1 MKKIALITGGAR
13 GIGQAIS
20 SVLIKDTSMM
30 ILIDKAEKE
39 LTQTVEELRN
49 LNQNVKGV
57 HLDLNDNKYLE
68 KVINEILVEYKYVN
82 ILINNAGIGS
92 GVNPKMIHEYDDDF
106 WEISLQIN
114 LTIPYKLS
122 KCFLPGM
129 IKKKWGRIINIAS
142 VAGKTGFKYGGAYC
156 ASKHGLIG
164 LTKTIALEVAQH
176 GVTVNA
182 ICPGPIDTTM
192 LRKRLKFEL
201 SGSSSTMAI
210 LEKGSNAIG
219 RFIQPEEVA
228 NLVYYLSLEKS
239 GAITG
244 EALNISGG
252 IRL

>member
-20 SVLIKDTSMM
+20 SVLIKDTAMM

-39 LTQTVEELRN
+39 LTQTVGELKK

-68 KVINEILVEYKYVN
+68 KVINEILFEYKYVN

-114 LTIPYKLS
+114 LSIPYILS

-129 IKKKWGRIINIAS
+129 IKKKWGRIINISS
-142 VAGKTGFKYGGAYC
+142 VAGKAGFKYGGAYC

-176 GVTVNA
+176 GITVNA

-192 LRKRLKFEL
+192 LRNRLKFEL

-210 LEKGSNAIG
+210 LEKESNAIG

>member
-20 SVLIKDTSMM
+20 SVLLKDTAMM

-39 LTQTVEELRN
+39 LTQTVEELKN

-114 LTIPYKLS
+114 LTIPYILS

-176 GVTVNA
+176 GITVNA

>member
-20 SVLIKDTSMM
+20 SVLIKDTAMM

-39 LTQTVEELRN
+39 LTQTVEELKK
-49 LNQNVKGV
+49 LKQDVKGV

-82 ILINNAGIGS
+82 ILVNNAGIGS

-114 LTIPYKLS
+114 LTIPYILS

-176 GVTVNA
+176 GITVNA

-192 LRKRLKFEL
+192 LRNRLKFEI
-201 SGSSSTMAI
+201 SERSSSMAI
-210 LEKGSNAIG
+210 LEKESNAIG

>member
-20 SVLIKDTSMM
+20 SVLIKDTAMM

-39 LTQTVEELRN
+39 LTQTVEELKN
-49 LNQNVKGV
+49 LNQNVKGI

-82 ILINNAGIGS
+82 ILVNNAGIGS

-114 LTIPYKLS
+114 LTIPYILS

-129 IKKKWGRIINIAS
+129 IKKKWGRIINISS
-142 VAGKTGFKYGGAYC
+142 VAGKAGFKYGGAYC

-176 GVTVNA
+176 GITVNA

-192 LRKRLKFEL
+192 LRNRLKFEL

-210 LEKGSNAIG
+210 LEKESNAIG

-252 IRL
+252 IQL

>member
-20 SVLIKDTSMM
+20 CVLIKDTAMM

-39 LTQTVEELRN
+39 LTQTVEELKN
-49 LNQNVKGV
+49 LNQNVKGI

-82 ILINNAGIGS
+82 ILVNNAGIGS

-114 LTIPYKLS
+114 LTIPYILS

-129 IKKKWGRIINIAS
+129 IKKKWGRIINISS
-142 VAGKTGFKYGGAYC
+142 VAGKAGFKYGGAYC

-176 GVTVNA
+176 GITVNA

-192 LRKRLKFEL
+192 LRNRLKFEI
-201 SGSSSTMAI
+201 SERSSSMAI
-210 LEKGSNAIG
+210 LEKESNAIG

-252 IRL
+252 IQL

>member
-20 SVLIKDTSMM
+20 SVLLKDTEMM

-39 LTQTVEELRN
+39 LTQTVEELKK

-114 LTIPYKLS
+114 LTIP
-122 KCFLPGM
+122 
-129 IKKKWGRIINIAS
+129 
-142 VAGKTGFKYGGAYC
+142 
-156 ASKHGLIG
+156 
-164 LTKTIALEVAQH
+164 
-176 GVTVNA
+176 
-182 ICPGPIDTTM
+182 
-192 LRKRLKFEL
+192 
-201 SGSSSTMAI
+201 
-210 LEKGSNAIG
+210 
-219 RFIQPEEVA
+219 
-228 NLVYYLSLEKS
+228 
-239 GAITG
+239 
-244 EALNISGG
+244 
-252 IRL
+252 

>member
-20 SVLIKDTSMM
+20 SVLLKDTAMM

-39 LTQTVEELRN
+39 LTQTVGELKK

-106 WEISLQIN
+106 WEISLEIN

-129 IKKKWGRIINIAS
+129 IKKKWGRIINISS
-142 VAGKTGFKYGGAYC
+142 VAGKAGFKYGGAYC

-176 GVTVNA
+176 GITVNA

-192 LRKRLKFEL
+192 LRNRLKFEL
-201 SGSSSTMAI
+201 SGSSSTLAI
-210 LEKGSNAIG
+210 LEKESNAIG

>member
-20 SVLIKDTSMM
+20 SVLLKDTAMM

-39 LTQTVEELRN
+39 LTQTVGELKK

-106 WEISLQIN
+106 WEISLEIN

-176 GVTVNA
+176 GITVNA

>member
-20 SVLIKDTSMM
+20 SVLLKDTAMM

-39 LTQTVEELRN
+39 LTQTVEELKKS
-49 LNQNVKGV
+49 NQNVKGV

-114 LTIPYKLS
+114 LTIPYILS

-176 GVTVNA
+176 GITVNA

-210 LEKGSNAIG
+210 LEKESNSIG

-228 NLVYYLSLEKS
+228 NLAYYLSLEKS

>member
-20 SVLIKDTSMM
+20 SVLIKDTAMM

-39 LTQTVEELRN
+39 LTQTVEELKK

-106 WEISLQIN
+106 WEISLEIK

-176 GVTVNA
+176 GITVNA

-192 LRKRLKFEL
+192 LRNRLKFEL

-210 LEKGSNAIG
+210 LEKESNAIG

>member
-20 SVLIKDTSMM
+20 SVLIKDTAMM

-39 LTQTVEELRN
+39 LTQTVEELKN
-49 LNQNVKGV
+49 LNQNVKGI

-82 ILINNAGIGS
+82 ILVNNAGIGS

-114 LTIPYKLS
+114 LTIPYILS

-129 IKKKWGRIINIAS
+129 IKKKWGRIINISS
-142 VAGKTGFKYGGAYC
+142 VAGKAGFKYGGAYC

-176 GVTVNA
+176 GITVNA

-192 LRKRLKFEL
+192 LRNRLKFEI
-201 SGSSSTMAI
+201 SERSSSMAI
-210 LEKGSNAIG
+210 LEKESNAIG

-252 IRL
+252 IQL

>member
-20 SVLIKDTSMM
+20 SVLLKDTAMM

-39 LTQTVEELRN
+39 LTQTVGELKK

-106 WEISLQIN
+106 WEISLEIN

-176 GVTVNA
+176 GITVNA

-192 LRKRLKFEL
+192 LRNRLKFEI
-201 SGSSSTMAI
+201 SESSSSMAI
-210 LEKGSNAIG
+210 LEKESNAIG

>member
-13 GIGQAIS
+13 GICQAIS
-20 SVLIKDTSMM
+20 SVLLKDTAMM

-39 LTQTVEELRN
+39 LTQTVGELKK

-68 KVINEILVEYKYVN
+68 KVINEIRVEYKYVN

-106 WEISLQIN
+106 WEISLEIN

-176 GVTVNA
+176 GITVNA
-182 ICPGPIDTTM
+182 VCPGPIDTTM
-192 LRKRLKFEL
+192 LRNRLKFEL

-210 LEKGSNAIG
+210 LEKESNAIG

>member
-20 SVLIKDTSMM
+20 SVLLKDTAMM

-39 LTQTVEELRN
+39 LTQTVGELKK

-114 LTIPYKLS
+114 LTIPYILS

-176 GVTVNA
+176 GITVNA

-228 NLVYYLSLEKS
+228 NLVYSLSLEKS

>member
-20 SVLIKDTSMM
+20 SVLLKDTAMM

-39 LTQTVEELRN
+39 LTQTVEELKK

-114 LTIPYKLS
+114 LTIPYILS

-176 GVTVNA
+176 GITVNA

-192 LRKRLKFEL
+192 LSNRLKFEL

-210 LEKGSNAIG
+210 LEKESNAIG

>member
-20 SVLIKDTSMM
+20 SVLLKDTAMM

-39 LTQTVEELRN
+39 LTQTVGELKK

-142 VAGKTGFKYGGAYC
+142 VAGNETYFDFGIKKSFGALSIIIPIYQ
-156 ASKHGLIG
+156 SWEIDHSL
-164 LTKTIALEVAQH
+164 
-176 GVTVNA
+176 VNNIDWIKDRIRFSLNSSNLA
-182 ICPGPIDTTM
+182 IQ
-192 LRKRLKFEL
+192 F
-201 SGSSSTMAI
+201 
-210 LEKGSNAIG
+210 
-219 RFIQPEEVA
+219 
-228 NLVYYLSLEKS
+228 
-239 GAITG
+239 
-244 EALNISGG
+244 
-252 IRL
+252 

>member
-20 SVLIKDTSMM
+20 SVLLKDTEMM

-39 LTQTVEELRN
+39 LTQTVGELKK

-106 WEISLQIN
+106 WEISLEIN

-176 GVTVNA
+176 GITVNA

-192 LRKRLKFEL
+192 LRNRLKFEI
-201 SGSSSTMAI
+201 SERSSSMAI
-210 LEKGSNAIG
+210 LEKESNAIG

-252 IRL
+252 IQL

>member
-20 SVLIKDTSMM
+20 SVLLKDTAMM

-39 LTQTVEELRN
+39 LTQTVGELKK

-114 LTIPYKLS
+114 LTIPYILS

-176 GVTVNA
+176 GITVNA

>member
-20 SVLIKDTSMM
+20 SVLLKDTAMM

-39 LTQTVEELRN
+39 LTQTVGELKK

-114 LTIPYKLS
+114 LTIPYILS

-176 GVTVNA
+176 GITVNA

-192 LRKRLKFEL
+192 LRNRLKFEI
-201 SGSSSTMAI
+201 SERSSSMAI
-210 LEKGSNAIG
+210 LEKESNAIG

>member
-20 SVLIKDTSMM
+20 SVLLKDTAMM

-39 LTQTVEELRN
+39 LTQTVEELKK

-114 LTIPYKLS
+114 LTIPYILS

-176 GVTVNA
+176 GITVNA

>member
-1 MKKIALITGGAR
+1 M
-13 GIGQAIS
+13 
-20 SVLIKDTSMM
+20 
-30 ILIDKAEKE
+30 
-39 LTQTVEELRN
+39 
-49 LNQNVKGV
+49 
-57 HLDLNDNKYLE
+57 
-68 KVINEILVEYKYVN
+68 
-82 ILINNAGIGS
+82 
-92 GVNPKMIHEYDDDF
+92 
-106 WEISLQIN
+106 
-114 LTIPYKLS
+114 S

-176 GVTVNA
+176 GITVNA

-192 LRKRLKFEL
+192 LRNRLKFEL

-210 LEKGSNAIG
+210 LEKESNAIG

>member
-20 SVLIKDTSMM
+20 SVLLKDTAMM

-39 LTQTVEELRN
+39 LTQTVEELKK

-106 WEISLQIN
+106 WEISLEIN

-129 IKKKWGRIINIAS
+129 IKKK
-142 VAGKTGFKYGGAYC
+142 
-156 ASKHGLIG
+156 
-164 LTKTIALEVAQH
+164 
-176 GVTVNA
+176 
-182 ICPGPIDTTM
+182 
-192 LRKRLKFEL
+192 
-201 SGSSSTMAI
+201 
-210 LEKGSNAIG
+210 
-219 RFIQPEEVA
+219 
-228 NLVYYLSLEKS
+228 
-239 GAITG
+239 
-244 EALNISGG
+244 
-252 IRL
+252 

>member
-20 SVLIKDTSMM
+20 SVLLKDTAMM

-39 LTQTVEELRN
+39 LTQTVEEFKK

-114 LTIPYKLS
+114 LTIPYILS

-176 GVTVNA
+176 GITVNA

>member
-20 SVLIKDTSMM
+20 SVLLKDTAMM

-39 LTQTVEELRN
+39 LTQTVGELKK

-114 LTIPYKLS
+114 LTIPYLLS

-129 IKKKWGRIINIAS
+129 IKKKWGRIINISS
-142 VAGKTGFKYGGAYC
+142 VAGKAGFKYGGAYC

-176 GVTVNA
+176 GITVNA

-210 LEKGSNAIG
+210 LEKESNAIG

>member
-20 SVLIKDTSMM
+20 SVLLKDTAMM

-39 LTQTVEELRN
+39 LTQTVEELKKF
-49 LNQNVKGV
+49 NQNVKGV

-114 LTIPYKLS
+114 LTIPYILS
-122 KCFLPGM
+122 KCCLPGM

-176 GVTVNA
+176 GITVNA

-192 LRKRLKFEL
+192 LRNRLKFEL

-210 LEKGSNAIG
+210 LEKESNSIG

-228 NLVYYLSLEKS
+228 NLAYYLSLEKS